1 MCEGLK
7 VELRERVMALNILTP
22 ELDSLKVRAPQP
34 NPTLRAVVAMLVIE
48 SISLGCPQVEL
59 ARAEARSKTLE
70 EENAHLLNRWRLK
83 VSEEAKKMNEANEFY
98 HQVQQMA
105 KNPLSL
111 SSTPA
116 HRLCRLS

>member
-1 MCEGLK
+1 MVAHVDDRAGL
-7 VELRERVMALNILTP
+7 
-22 ELDSLKVRAPQP
+22 
-34 NPTLRAVVAMLVIE
+34 
-48 SISLGCPQVEL
+48 PQVEL

-111 SSTPA
+111 SSTPRPPTA
-116 HRLCRLS
+116 WPLLRVHCVV